1 MSRFR
6 TATALERMGDGRC
19 RWDVPD
25 GWQQGRGAW
34 GGLVAGGVAQ
44 AVVLDEPDADRPLRT
59 LSVHMSGPLT
69 VGPATVRVE
78 PLRVGSGMSTWSVFV
93 QGGDGEHVAHAVAV
107 TGRERVPELADAMR
121 AWGAVD
127 APPLPPWRDVAPVP
141 TSAMGLPT
149 FMQHVELR
157 VVEGLPTSGTA
168 RCTGYVRFAD
178 QDAWDTQQLVS
189 IVDAWFPTALAAGDT
204 PRPMAT
210 VTYAAHVLVDPAT
223 VPPDEP
229 LGFESHLSAAHAG
242 FTSEVRRLW
251 TPDGRLA
258 VENHQ
263 SVVIIR

>member
-6 TATALERMGDGRC
+6 TATALERLDDGRYA
-19 RWDVPD
+19 WDVPD

-44 AVVLDEPDADRPLRT
+44 AAGLHEPDADRVLRT

-69 VGPATVRVE
+69 VGRATVRVE
-78 PLRVGSGMSTWSVFV
+78 ALRVGSGMSTWSVFV
-93 QGGDGEHVAHAVAV
+93 QDAEGEHVAHAVAV
-107 TGRERVPELADAMR
+107 TGRERVPELADAVR
-121 AWGAVD
+121 TWGTAD
-127 APPLPPWRDVAPVP
+127 PPPLPAWRDVEAIP
-141 TSAMGLPT
+141 TTALGLPT

-157 VVEGLPTSGTA
+157 AVEGLPMSGTP
-168 RCTGYVRFAD
+168 RCLGFVRFAD
-178 QDAWDTQQLVS
+178 QGAWDVQQLVS
-189 IVDAWFPTALAAGDT
+189 IVDAWYPAAFAIGAT

-210 VTYAAHVLVDPAT
+210 ITYAAHVLVDPST

-242 FTSEVRRLW
+242 FTSEIRRLW

-263 SVVIIR
+263 SIVLIR